1 MASHNERFGMA
12 DSTRKTAIITGA
24 NKGLGCAIAIHLSTQ
39 GYDIVAV
46 FARDGAAAAESASAI
61 RANGARC
68 ELIQTDIRDPA
79 QVSEMVAKTKIEFGG
94 VDALVNCA
102 GLRAAG
108 PLIDLKCE
116 DWDSVVAVNLKA
128 PFLLSQAVARV
139 MLTQARGAIVN
150 IGAASGHRPRAGGG
164 AYSAAKAA
172 LKALTEQMAVEWGP
186 YGIRVNAVSP
196 GAIEVPGSWAQNQAG
211 YDQHAQRLPLRKKG
225 TPADVAEAVGFLL
238 SDRAAFITGQSLVID
253 GGGIHTWYLN
263 AQ

>member
-1 MASHNERFGMA
+1 MA

-39 GYDIVAV
+39 GYDIVSV

-139 MLTQARGAIVN
+139 MLRRPPTRSCFGPLFRRKSRIEGAHRANGRRMGTVRHPRECSQSRRHRGA
-150 IGAASGHRPRAGGG
+150 R
-164 AYSAAKAA
+164 
-172 LKALTEQMAVEWGP
+172 
-186 YGIRVNAVSP
+186 
-196 GAIEVPGSWAQNQAG
+196 
-211 YDQHAQRLPLRKKG
+211 
-225 TPADVAEAVGFLL
+225 
-238 SDRAAFITGQSLVID
+238 
-253 GGGIHTWYLN
+253 
-263 AQ
+263 